1 MKKYISMAMTL
12 AIFGF
17 SACTEDQMDEVNV
30 DHSHPQGSAVT
41 AGLQLSEAIMS
52 TGFGSVSGDY
62 AFYCAS
68 LTEQVMG
75 TGNNQLMKAELR
87 NSGELAASSTFN
99 NTWNNGYYN
108 LKNLKEMEVK
118 ITEGIAS
125 SGEQWDLLGAVQCLQ
140 ALNWGI
146 LTDLHGDI
154 PYAEAL
160 QEDIKQPNLSKQQEI
175 YAGILATIDEA
186 IKNLQRTDGNKGIKA
201 DQDLLFKGNTKQW
214 LGLAYALKA
223 RYNLHKSAI
232 DGGAL
237 AAAKAAAQQALDLG
251 FAGAEIT
258 EFNGVTCDNPW
269 SAYIWSRGYAAP
281 SKTVANLMAANNDP
295 RYAVYN
301 GDAAGEPGDEEVAK
315 ISFFEDYSLY
325 YDLGSQPIHVF
336 SLHELYFILAECQAR
351 AGEDATE
358 AFQAGINASI
368 NELKDWIEDFGE
380 EGEDKICDLGFH
392 HTVAAGGGQ
401 SFVETL
407 EASLENIMIQK
418 YLAMCIDEQ
427 VETYND
433 LRRCKAM
440 GEEFIKMTNPK
451 NTQGGLNRWPNMLP
465 YGNGSVSSNPNI
477 AAAFGDGMYI
487 YEKKCWIY
495 NK

>member
-1 MKKYISMAMTL
+1 MKKYISMAMCL

-30 DHSHPQGSAVT
+30 DNSHPQGSAVS
-41 AGLQLSEAIMS
+41 AYLQLSEAIMS

-75 TGNNQLMKAELR
+75 SGNNQLMKAELR

-108 LKNLKEMEVK
+108 LKNLQEMEDK
-118 ITEGIAS
+118 INNGIAS

-146 LTDLHGDI
+146 MTDLHGDI

-160 QEDIKQPNLSKQQEI
+160 KEEIRQPNLSSQQDI
-175 YAGILATIDEA
+175 YAGILATIDAA
-186 IKNLQRTDGNKGIKA
+186 ISNLEKGASLKSMKN
-201 DQDLLFKGNTKQW
+201 QDLLFGNDNTQW

-232 DGGAL
+232 DAS
-237 AAAKAAAQQALDLG
+237 AVATAKAAAQKAIELG

-269 SAYIWSRGYAAP
+269 SAFVWSRGYSAP
-281 SKTVANLMAANNDP
+281 SKTVANLMAANEDP
-295 RYAVYN
+295 RYDFYN
-301 GDAAGEPGDEEVAK
+301 GDAAGEPGDDEVAK
-315 ISFFEDYSLY
+315 ISFFEDYPAY

-336 SLHELYFILAECQAR
+336 SLHEVYFILAECQAR
-351 AGEDATE
+351 AGEDASE
-358 AFQAGINASI
+358 AFQAGVAASI
-368 NELKDWIEDFGE
+368 DEIGGWFGA
-380 EGEDKICDLGFH
+380 DLGGADF
-392 HTVAAGGGQ
+392 AA
-401 SFVETL
+401 SL
-407 EASLENIMIQK
+407 DASLENIMVQK
-418 YLAMCIDEQ
+418 YLAMCVDEQ

-433 LRRCKAM
+433 IRRCKAM
-440 GEEFIKMTNPK
+440 GQEFVKLTNPK

-487 YEKKCWIY
+487 YDKKCWIY

>member
-12 AIFGF
+12 AIVGF
-17 SACTEDQMDEVNV
+17 SACTEDQMDKVNV
-30 DHSHPQGSAVT
+30 DNSHPQGSAVS
-41 AGLQLSEAIMS
+41 ANLQLSEAIMS

-62 AFYCAS
+62 AFYGAS

-75 TGNNQLMKAELR
+75 SGNNQLMKAELR

-118 ITEGIAS
+118 INEGLAS

-140 ALNWGI
+140 VINWGI

-160 QEDIKQPNLSKQQEI
+160 QEDIKQPNLSKQQEV

-186 IKNLQRTDGNKGIKA
+186 IKNLQRTDGNKGLKA
-201 DQDLLFKGNTKQW
+201 EQDLLFKGNAKQW

-251 FAGAEIT
+251 FQGAEIT

-269 SAYIWSRGYAAP
+269 SAFVWSRGYSAP
-281 SKTVANLMAANNDP
+281 SKTVADLMAANNDP
-295 RYAVYN
+295 RYDYYN
-301 GDAAGEPGDEEVAK
+301 GDAAGQPGDEEVAK
-315 ISFFEDYSLY
+315 ISFYNDYPAY
-325 YDLGSQPIHVF
+325 YDLGSQPIHMF
-336 SLHELYFILAECQAR
+336 SLHEVYFILAECQAR
-351 AGEDATE
+351 AGEDATA
-358 AFQAGINASI
+358 AFQAGVATCIDEIGS
-368 NELKDWIEDFGE
+368 WFGE
-380 EGEDKICDLGFH
+380 DLGGADF
-392 HTVAAGGGQ
+392 AAGL
-401 SFVETL
+401 ET
-407 EASLENIMIQK
+407 SLENIMVQK

-427 VETYND
+427 VETYTD

-440 GEEFIKMTNPK
+440 GQEFVKMTNPK
-451 NTQGGLNRWPNMLP
+451 NTQAGLNRWPNMLP

-477 AAAFGDGMYI
+477 AAAFGDGMYV
-487 YEKKCWIY
+487 YEKKCWIFGG
-495 NK
+495 N

>member
-1 MKKYISMAMTL
+1 MAMCL

-30 DHSHPQGSAVT
+30 DNAHPQGSVVSAY
-41 AGLQLSEAIMS
+41 LQLSEAIMS

-62 AFYCAS
+62 AFYGAS

-75 TGNNQLMKAELR
+75 SGNNQLMKAELR
-87 NSGELAASSTFN
+87 NSGELSASSTFN

-108 LKNLKEMEVK
+108 LKNLKEMEDK
-118 ITEGIAS
+118 INNGIAS

-160 QEDIKQPNLSKQQEI
+160 NEEIRQPNLSKQQEI
-175 YAGILATIDEA
+175 YAGILATIDAA
-186 IKNLQRTDGNKGIKA
+186 ISNIEKGMSMTSMKKG
-201 DQDLLFKGNTKQW
+201 QDLLFNNNNKQW

-232 DGGAL
+232 DKSAI
-237 AAAKAAAQQALDLG
+237 ATAKAAAQKAIELG
-251 FAGAEIT
+251 FGGAEIT

-269 SAYIWSRGYAAP
+269 SAFIWSRGYSAP
-281 SKTVANLMAANNDP
+281 SKTVADLMAANNDP
-295 RYAVYN
+295 RYDFYN
-301 GDAAGEPGDEEVAK
+301 GDAAGQPGDDEVAK

-325 YDLGSQPIHVF
+325 YDLGSQPIHMF

-351 AGEDATE
+351 SGEDATE
-358 AFQAGINASI
+358 AFQAGVATSI
-368 NELKDWIEDFGE
+368 DEIGSWFGE
-380 EGEDKICDLGFH
+380 ELGGAEF
-392 HTVAAGGGQ
+392 AA
-401 SFVETL
+401 SLDAT
-407 EASLENIMIQK
+407 LENIMQQK

-440 GEEFIKMTNPK
+440 GEEWIKLTNPK

-487 YEKKCWIY
+487 YEKKCWIFGG
-495 NK
+495 N